1 MKVNATGPVG
11 SPAVQRSSRSS
22 AGAGA
27 FALEKSGEAK
37 GPGPVSGAATIA
49 AIDAIITLQSVPD
62 AMSGRARAIKRAD
75 SMLDL
80 LDQIRIG
87 LLDGEVPE
95 GLLKRLVALVQSRRE
110 DFNDPNLA
118 AVLDDVDLRA
128 QVELAKFKQSF

>member
-1 MKVNATGPVG
+1 
-11 SPAVQRSSRSS
+11 
-22 AGAGA
+22 
-27 FALEKSGEAK
+27 LEKSGEAK

-62 AMSGRARAIKRAD
+62 ATTGRARAIKRAD

-118 AVLDDVDLRA
+118 AILDDVDLRA

>member
-11 SPAVQRSSRSS
+11 SPAVQRPSRS
-22 AGAGA
+22 AGGAGA

-37 GPGPVSGAATIA
+37 GPAPISGAATIA

-62 AMSGRARAIKRAD
+62 ATTGRARAIKRAD

-87 LLDGEVPE
+87 LLEGEVPE

-110 DFNDPNLA
+110 GFNDPHLA
-118 AVLDDVDLRA
+118 AILDDVDLRA
-128 QVELAKFKQSF
+128 QVELAKFKQNF